1 FGITLDFIPRAH
13 YGSNHHCLQPV
24 VSCYNTPMLRWLRA
38 LVTGDM
44 FYLTA
49 FGLLTP
55 IFALFLTERIP
66 GANLLTVGISVAVYL
81 AVVGVLRPFSQL
93 YSKNDASGWRTQNL
107 LWFGSAFVV
116 LTPFLYLLSRDM
128 IDVYVIQL
136 LYGIGI
142 AFCEPAWSRLIDK
155 TCAIRPED
163 SIERYNAMSTLL
175 AAGLALIG
183 GFIADQ
189 QGVASLLIYLDV
201 TTLAAALL
209 LVGLYWRFGIGQR
222 HTFNAKGAQA
232 QI

>member
-1 FGITLDFIPRAH
+1 MF
-13 YGSNHHCLQPV
+13 
-24 VSCYNTPMLRWLRA
+24 RWLRA

-93 YSKNDASGWRTQNL
+93 YSQNDSSGWRTQNL

-142 AFCEPAWSRLIDK
+142 AFCEPAWLRLIDK

-163 SIERYNAMSTLL
+163 SIERYSAISTLL

-189 QGVASLLIYLDV
+189 QGVPMLLIYLDV
-201 TTLAAALL
+201 TTLVAALL
-209 LVGLYWRFGIGQR
+209 LVGLYWRFGISQR
-222 HTFNAKGAQA
+222 HTFNAKEAQA

>member
-1 FGITLDFIPRAH
+1 MF
-13 YGSNHHCLQPV
+13 
-24 VSCYNTPMLRWLRA
+24 RWLRA

-66 GANLLTVGISVAVYL
+66 GANLLTVGISVAIYL

-93 YSKNDASGWRTQNL
+93 YANNDSSGWRTQHL
-107 LWFGSAFVV
+107 LWFGSTFVV

-142 AFCEPAWSRLIDK
+142 AFCEPAWSRLMDK
-155 TCAIRPED
+155 TCTVRPED
-163 SIERYNAMSTLL
+163 SLERYNAISTLL

-201 TTLAAALL
+201 TALAAALL
-209 LVGLYWRFGIGQR
+209 LVGLYWRFGISPR
-222 HTFNAKGAQA
+222 HTLNVKEAQA
-232 QI
+232 PI

>member
-1 FGITLDFIPRAH
+1 
-13 YGSNHHCLQPV
+13 
-24 VSCYNTPMLRWLRA
+24 MLRWLRA

-209 LVGLYWRFGIGQR
+209 LVGLYWRFGISQR
-222 HTFNAKGAQA
+222 HTFNAKEAQA